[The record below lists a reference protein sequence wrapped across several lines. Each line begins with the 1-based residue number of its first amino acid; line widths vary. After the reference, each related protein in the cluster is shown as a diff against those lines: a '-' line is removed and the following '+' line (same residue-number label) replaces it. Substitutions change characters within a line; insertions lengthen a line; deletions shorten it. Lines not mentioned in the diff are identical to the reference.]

1 MKEAAREG
9 GAAAH
14 RGGPRRHPPFV
25 RASLARLAV
34 PGYKVIIW
42 EKDPWAG
49 KRPSATRPGTRRS
62 RVACFGTH
70 DTQPVAAWWEG
81 LGAEERAAVKALP
94 GLAEHAKEL
103 GATFTP
109 AVHRALLDLLS
120 GAGSEVVLFLLQ
132 DILGTK
138 DRINTPATV
147 GAHNWTYRLPATVDE
162 LRADP
167 GVFKLTEMVRRSVE
181 KGGR

>member
-9 GAAAH
+9 GAQLIAEDL
-14 RGGPRRHPPFV
+14 GVIPPFV

-34 PGYKVIIW
+34 PGWEVIRV
-42 EKDPWAG
+42 EKDPVGGKEAFRDPAG
-49 KRPSATRPGTRRS
+49 YAPLS
-62 RVACFGTH
+62 VACFGTH
-70 DTQPVAAWWEG
+70 DMDRWQRGGRGSADK
-81 LGAEERAAVKALP
+81 ERAAVKALP

-109 AVHRALLDLLS
+109 AVHRALL
-120 GAGSEVVLFLLQ
+120 GAQG
-132 DILGTK
+132 G
-138 DRINTPATV
+138 
-147 GAHNWTYRLPATVDE
+147 GALPAARHPGDE
-162 LRADP
+162 GPDQHAGDGGGAQLDVPPAQRRWTSCGRTQ